1 MVMTLKINEVPVEIR
16 DKVEFACKV
25 CLAWL
30 NDERVGKTK
39 IKECNCRSVLNEYC
53 PYVERVL
60 KEGG

>member
-16 DKVEFACKV
+16 EKVEFACKV

-39 IKECNCRSVLNEYC
+39 LKTCSCKEVLNEYC